1 MAAQRITKRL
11 VDAAK
16 PEAERL
22 RVWDSELAGFCLQIM
37 PSGHKSYFY
46 KYRVGGG
53 RAGRVR
59 WAKIGDHGV
68 LTPDQA
74 RDIARRW
81 AAEVATGG
89 DPAETRSAQRAAPT
103 ISELLDRYLSEHAA
117 HKNKARTAADAE
129 RLVDKVIRPALGK
142 LKVADVTAADVARFH
157 GGRSATPYQANRA
170 LAVLSKAFNLAELW
184 GLRAKG
190 MNPCEDVQRYPETAR
205 ERSLSAAEFA
215 SLGAALVQA
224 EQGPLQLPPGPAGDL
239 GRSRV
244 VNPQAIRAI
253 RLLIFTGARVSEI
266 LGLRWEYLDLE
277 AGRAHLP
284 DSKTGTKVVQ
294 LPAPALEVLAV
305 AERPA
310 SGRGYVIRGRDGRN
324 PEVPLVNI
332 KDPWS
337 TICEVAGLQE
347 LRLHDL
353 RHAFASAAVNDGLSL
368 PIIGALLG
376 HRETRTTQ
384 RYAHLADNPQKIAAA
399 QVAGRIAHAMRALP

>member
-1 MAAQRITKRL
+1 MSAVKITKRV
-11 VDAAK
+11 VDATK
-16 PEAERL
+16 PESTRQRIWDAEI
-22 RVWDSELAGFCLQIM
+22 AGFCLQVT
-37 PSGHKSYFY
+37 PTGHKSYFY

-68 LTPDQA
+68 FTPDQA
-74 RDIARRW
+74 RDMARRW
-81 AAEVATGG
+81 AADVAIGG

-103 ISELLDRYLSEHAA
+103 VSELLDRYLGEHAA
-117 HKNKARTAADAE
+117 RKNKVRTAADAE
-129 RLVDKVIRPALGK
+129 RLVNKLLRPALGK
-142 LKVADVTAADVARFH
+142 LKVADITANDVARFH
-157 GGRSATPYQANRA
+157 GGYAATPYQANRA

-184 GLRAKG
+184 GLRPKG
-190 MNPCEDVQRYPETAR
+190 TNPCQDVERFAEEAR

-215 SLGAALVQA
+215 ALGAALAHA
-224 EQGPLQLPPGPAGDL
+224 EQGPLQLPPLQPADPERL
-239 GRSRV
+239 RS
-244 VNPQAIRAI
+244 VNLQAIRAI

-266 LGLRWEYLDLE
+266 LSLRWEHLDLD

-284 DSKTGTKVVQ
+284 DSKTGKKVIQ
-294 LPAPALEVLAV
+294 LPAPALEVIAS

-310 SGRGYVIRGRDGRN
+310 SGRGYVIRGKDGRN
-324 PEVPLVNI
+324 PEVPLVNV
-332 KDPWS
+332 KDPWA
-337 TICEVAGLQE
+337 TICEAAGLQS

-384 RYAHLADNPQKIAAA
+384 RYAHLADDPQRLAAA
-399 QVAGRIAHAMRALP
+399 QVAGRIAHAMRRN

>member
-1 MAAQRITKRL
+1 MATQRITKRV

-16 PEAERL
+16 PEPERQ
-22 RVWDSELAGFCLQIM
+22 RIWDSEIAGFCLQVT
-37 PSGHKSYFY
+37 PTGHKSYFY

-103 ISELLDRYLSEHAA
+103 VSELLDRYLAEHAGR
-117 HKNKARTAADAE
+117 KNKARTAADAE
-129 RLVDKVIRPALGK
+129 RLVNKVIRPALGK

-157 GGRSATPYQANRA
+157 GAYAATPYQANRA
-170 LAVLSKAFNLAELW
+170 LAVLSKALNLAELW
-184 GLRAKG
+184 GLRFKG
-190 MNPCEDVQRYPETAR
+190 TNPCQDVQRFAEEAR
-205 ERSLSAAEFA
+205 ERSLSATEFA
-215 SLGAALVQA
+215 ALGAALAHA
-224 EQGPLQLPPGPAGDL
+224 EQGPLQLPPLQPSSPERL
-239 GRSRV
+239 RS

-266 LGLRWEYLDLE
+266 LGLRWEHLDLD

-284 DSKTGTKVVQ
+284 DSKTGKKVIQ
-294 LPAPALEVLAV
+294 LPAPALEVLAT

-310 SGRGYVIRGRDGRN
+310 SGRGYVIRGRDGRD
-324 PEVPLVNI
+324 PEVPLVNV
-332 KDPWS
+332 KDSWA
-337 TICEVAGLQE
+337 TICEAAGLQS

-384 RYAHLADNPQKIAAA
+384 RYAHLADDSQRLAAA
-399 QVAGRIAHAMRALP
+399 QVAGRIALAMQRP